1 MLATLPRK
9 IFLSETFI
17 RLKQLRELHKLTQRE
32 LADMIG
38 TSQGTIAAWETGRV
52 QDLDLGSIRKIAPAY
67 GMTPEA
73 LTRYLN
79 GEQPA
84 PTEPTKQP
92 ELYDSLAVQSVPM
105 RMVRVAE
112 VTIAAGLESWRSLGD
127 YPVPL
132 DVVGNRDAIMVRVVG
147 NCLEPDIQAGDMA
160 LIDRGNLSPRTGA
173 LVAVLLEDGQLV
185 MKRFSISPEDRRP
198 MLTDNTGTVIRPSGA
213 RIVGTIIH
221 INRTVY

>member
-1 MLATLPRK
+1 M
-9 IFLSETFI
+9 FI
-17 RLKQLRELHKLTQRE
+17 RLKDLRAQHKLTQAE
-32 LADMIG
+32 LAKMAGIAE
-38 TSQGTIAAWETGRV
+38 GTIKAWESGRV
-52 QDLDLGSIRKIAPAY
+52 QDLSLDNVRKIAPAY

-79 GEQPA
+79 GEASA

-92 ELYDSLAVQSVPM
+92 ELFEQTMLRPVQFVMVP
-105 RMVRVAE
+105 VAE
-112 VTIAAGLESWRSLGD
+112 VVISAGIESWRSLAN
-127 YPVPL
+127 YPVPAE
-132 DVVGNRDAIMVRVVG
+132 VIGTKDAIMVRVVG

-198 MLTDNTGTVIRPSGA
+198 LLTDNTGTVIRPNGA